1 MTSSVAREVTLTA
14 GGRRLAGTLYLPAG
28 APPAR
33 GVVFLH
39 GLGSDRQGYR
49 PRARAVAELLGT
61 AALAFDLGG
70 HGESEGDRDD
80 LSARDHLAEA
90 VAAHDLLT
98 ATLGGPGAGD
108 AAPAVGVCGTSY
120 GGYLGALL
128 PGLRPVR
135 RLFLRAPALYD
146 DALFARPGRDR
157 RTSPLG
163 EHERLTAA
171 ARAFAGDVM
180 ILESEHDEVVTH
192 DVVEIYLRAF
202 PEARHNVLLGAG
214 HELRQEEHR
223 EAFLRAVLTW
233 FGSG

>member
-28 APPAR
+28 VPPAR
-33 GVVFLH
+33 GLVFLH

-49 PRARAVAELLGT
+49 PRARAAAELLGT

-70 HGESEGDRDD
+70 HGGSEGDRDG
-80 LSARDHLAEA
+80 LSVRDHLAEA
-90 VAAHDLLT
+90 VAAHDLL
-98 ATLGGPGAGD
+98 AETLGGQAGAG
-108 AAPAVGVCGTSY
+108 PAVGVCGTSY

-128 PGLRPVR
+128 PGVRPVR

-163 EHERLTAA
+163 DHERLMSA
-171 ARAFAGDVM
+171 ARAFTGDVM

-192 DVVEIYLRAF
+192 DVVEVYLRAF
-202 PEARHNVLLGAG
+202 PAARHDVLLGAG